1 MRKTSGTMPQEKTK
15 SPAITAP
22 ARRGGLRAMAA
33 ILPKAAGRAFGRRGF
48 ADGDLVTRWDAIVG
62 HEIAA
67 HCLPLRLARAK
78 AGKAGGTLTL
88 RVEAGFGLEL
98 QHLEPLLI
106 ERINAYF
113 GYRAVTA
120 ISLRQGSIGRAP
132 VRRAKGPPPLPAEV
146 EADLGRRLTRIE
158 DDELREALRRLSRS
172 FHARQA
178 G

>member
-1 MRKTSGTMPQEKTK
+1 
-15 SPAITAP
+15 
-22 ARRGGLRAMAA
+22 MAA

-62 HEIAA
+62 REIAA

-120 ISLRQGSIGRAP
+120 ISLRQGPLGRRP
-132 VRRAKGPPPLPAEV
+132 VRLAKGPPSLPAEA
-146 EADLGRRLTRIE
+146 EAALGRRLASIE
-158 DDELREALRRLSRS
+158 DDELREALRRLGRS
-172 FHARQA
+172 FHARQ
-178 G
+178 GG